1 MRRKSGKW
9 AILAAAVWLIAAGH
23 VPISAQDSAGALVA
37 GGDPP
42 DLFLLYTGDVIGY
55 IEPCG

>member
-1 MRRKSGKW
+1 MRKNSGKW
-9 AILAAAVWLIAAGH
+9 AALVATAWLVAAGH
-23 VPISAQDSAGALVA
+23 VPISAQQSAGALVA
-37 GGDPP
+37 DGDPA

>member
-1 MRRKSGKW
+1 MFKKSGKW
-9 AILAAAVWLIAAGH
+9 AALAAAAWLVAAGQ
-23 VPISAQDSAGALVA
+23 VPLSAQESAGALVA
-37 GGDPP
+37 DGDPA